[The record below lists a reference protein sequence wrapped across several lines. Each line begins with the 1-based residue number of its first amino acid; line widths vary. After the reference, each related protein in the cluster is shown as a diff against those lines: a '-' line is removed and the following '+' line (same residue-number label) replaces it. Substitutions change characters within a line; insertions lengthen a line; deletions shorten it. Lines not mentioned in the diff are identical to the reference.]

1 MIPAFYRLLPVLALA
16 GALWGALWLGLALPV
31 AAQTGAAEAPPR
43 LPAWVVPTL
52 RLVSATHV
60 EPTTGVVLSDSGLV
74 LVPLAFG
81 DAGDEIV
88 VLDGGTDIVRNGRPA
103 RLERAFPELGLK
115 VLAVEGLSRAG
126 ARLSADVLADGS
138 AVTLAAFPP
147 AERIEEGAPP
157 LHESAVL
164 RTGPAGDGLLAET
177 ALPNVSGAVLD
188 ACGRL
193 TGYSIA
199 DGVQTVAPAAGTQ
212 YRWRPALQ
220 TVLDG
225 LGLESTGLPCVAADA
240 AAADAAEEVAKEVAK
255 EVTEEV
261 AEEPTQESVAEPPAE
276 EAAPPEQPEEEAPPD
291 LLPPIESGNPQPAA
305 RTAPP
310 AEEEQPGGTAWWL
323 GAALLLF
330 AAGLAIHRV
339 RTRPAAAPPSVLE
352 STGAAAPPADP
363 AGDEDAATAPGDGRL
378 LLRGQYADGRP
389 LLAAAPVSSRA
400 IHLEIGRGN
409 ADLALDSPAVSRRHA
424 RLGGTAA
431 ALMLADLGSSN
442 GSSINGVPC
451 LEGEVMYVEPGDTVI
466 LGDVRFVI
474 EFEPQGEPGFES
486 ANGGSAAP

>member
-31 AAQTGAAEAPPR
+31 AAQTPAADAPAR

-164 RTGPAGDGLLAET
+164 RTGPAGDGLVAET

-220 TVLDG
+220 AVLDG
-225 LGLESTGLPCVAADA
+225 LGLESTGLPCAATDA
-240 AAADAAEEVAKEVAK
+240 AAADAPPETAEGAKEVA
-255 EVTEEV
+255 EER
-261 AEEPTQESVAEPPAE
+261 TQESVAEPPAE
-276 EAAPPEQPEEEAPPD
+276 EAAPPVQPEEEAPPD
-291 LLPPIESGNPQPAA
+291 LLPPVESGKPQPAA

-310 AEEEQPGGTAWWL
+310 AEEEPGGTAWWL

-339 RTRPAAAPPSVLE
+339 RTRPAAAPPGALE
-352 STGAAAPPADP
+352 STGTAAPPADP
-363 AGDEDAATAPGDGRL
+363 ACDEDAATATCDGHL

-431 ALMLADLGSSN
+431 ALTLADLGSSN

-486 ANGGSAAP
+486 ANGGNAPP